1 MKEKG
6 SEPRDIPPW
15 QQDLTPFARE
25 ARQGGQKG
33 QYKRYRQ
40 AWQPTRVWAT
50 HKGFERPNY
59 LKQR

>member
-40 AWQPTRVWAT
+40 AWHPRGFGQPT
-50 HKGFERPNY
+50 KGLRD
-59 LKQR
+59 LIT

>member
-15 QQDLTPFARE
+15 RQDSTPFTRE
-25 ARQGGQKG
+25 ARQGGHKG

-40 AWQPTRVWAT
+40 AW
-50 HKGFERPNY
+50 
-59 LKQR
+59 